1 MIVLLF
7 CIVNVA
13 DSDRANNNS
22 LIAHITNLPGFDA
35 SKARFVKHYSSTKRK
50 KTSLN
55 PESKSN
61 ESSSSNY
68 YLEDD
73 EIRVDRT
80 DDDGDKDGGID
91 GDGDSN
97 CDDGNDNETNGNND
111 HSVNVN
117 AIIIVTSSGD
127 EDVSPPCPT
136 AAELTLPWRR
146 DLSKHS
152 FGKRIN

>member
-1 MIVLLF
+1 MFFRCI

-55 PESKSN
+55 PESKTN
-61 ESSSSNY
+61 DHHRHPQSNY

-73 EIRVDRT
+73 EIRIEED
-80 DDDGDKDGGID
+80 DEDDGEEYDLDDEDEDKDSSHNKVD
-91 GDGDSN
+91 
-97 CDDGNDNETNGNND
+97 
-111 HSVNVN
+111 VN
-117 AIIIVTSSGD
+117 AIVIVTSSGE

>member
-1 MIVLLF
+1 MF

-35 SKARFVKHYSSTKRK
+35 SKARFVKHYPSTKSK

-73 EIRVDRT
+73 EIQVDLK
-80 DDDGDKDGGID
+80 DDDDDDDDKGDE
-91 GDGDSN
+91 
-97 CDDGNDNETNGNND
+97 NEDTNGNQH
-111 HSVNVN
+111 HSVDVN

>member
-35 SKARFVKHYSSTKRK
+35 SKARFVKHYSSTKSK

-61 ESSSSNY
+61 ESSSSKY

-73 EIRVDRT
+73 EIHIDRKK
-80 DDDGDKDGGID
+80 DDDADETGVDDGG
-91 GDGDSN
+91 
-97 CDDGNDNETNGNND
+97 DDDEDTNGNNS
-111 HSVNVN
+111 HSVDVN